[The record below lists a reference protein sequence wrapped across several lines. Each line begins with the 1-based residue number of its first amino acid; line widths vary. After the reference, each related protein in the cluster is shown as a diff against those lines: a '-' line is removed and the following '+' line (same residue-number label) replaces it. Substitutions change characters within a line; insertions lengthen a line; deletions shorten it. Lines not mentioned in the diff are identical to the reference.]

1 MYITLKCP
9 ECGIEVTKRKDA
21 KTCGSA
27 RCQKARQRRINK
39 ESKK

>member
-9 ECGIEVTKRKDA
+9 ECGAEVTKRKDA
-21 KTCGSA
+21 KTCGEA
-27 RCQKARQRRINK
+27 KCQKARQRRISK